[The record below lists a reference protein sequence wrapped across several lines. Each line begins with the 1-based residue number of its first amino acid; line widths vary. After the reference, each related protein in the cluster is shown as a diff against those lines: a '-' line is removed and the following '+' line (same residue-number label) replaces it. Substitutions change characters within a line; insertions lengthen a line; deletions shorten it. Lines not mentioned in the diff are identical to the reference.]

1 MAREED
7 PSLRQAREV
16 LRIEA
21 ESIFRLIDRVGESFS
36 RAVELIYRCKG
47 RVIVTGIGK
56 SGLIGKKIVA
66 TLTSTGT
73 QALFLHPVEG
83 LHGDLG
89 IVTKDDIL
97 LAISHSGE
105 TSELN
110 MIIDSIRTLGVL
122 SIAFTGNLSSTLARA
137 CEVVIDVGVDREACP
152 FGLAPTSS
160 STAALAM
167 GDALAVALI
176 RKRNFQEKDF
186 YKFHPGGSLGV
197 RLRARVR
204 DVMIGGALIPR
215 VTSGMTVLEAIREI
229 DEKNKGFVLVTD
241 SRDALLGI
249 LTDGDVRRLIRHE
262 KEFRDQPIDAFMT
275 HSPKTIGDGISV
287 AQAVEQ
293 MQREEIT
300 TLVVTDDENRLKGY
314 IHLHDILGRGGTLKI
329 SMTD

>member
-1 MAREED
+1 LKMEED
-7 PSLRQAREV
+7 PSIRQAKEV

-21 ESIFRLIDRVGESFS
+21 ESIFQLIDRVGSAFS
-36 RAVELIYRCKG
+36 QAVDLIYRCKG
-47 RVIVTGIGK
+47 RVIVAGLGK
-56 SGLIGKKIVA
+56 SGLIGRKIVA

-105 TSELN
+105 TGELN
-110 MIIDSIRTLGVL
+110 MIIESIRTLGVPR
-122 SIAFTGNLSSTLARA
+122 IAFTGDLSSTLARA
-137 CEVVIDVGVDREACP
+137 CDVVIDVGVNREACP

-176 RKRNFQEKDF
+176 QKRNFQEKDF
-186 YKFHPGGSLGV
+186 FKFHPAGSLGS
-197 RLRARVR
+197 RLRAKVR
-204 DVMIGGALIPR
+204 DVMIGGALIPH
-215 VTSGMTVLEAIREI
+215 VVSGMTVLEAIREM

-241 SRDALLGI
+241 RQETLLGI
-249 LTDGDVRRLIRHE
+249 LTDGDVRRLVRRE
-262 KEFRDQPIDAFMT
+262 REFRNQQIDAFMT
-275 HSPKTIGDGISV
+275 PSPKTIRENISV
-287 AQAVEQ
+287 AQAIEQ

-300 TLVVTDDENRLKGY
+300 TLVVTDDANRLKGY

-329 SMTD
+329 SITD